1 MKTINLEQASLQ
13 NCIKEAQQERVIIIE
28 NGKPIALLIGI
39 ESMDEEQ
46 WQLGNSDEFWQ
57 LMTERRTQKTISR
70 EQLEQELANLK
81 QT

>member
-1 MKTINLEQASLQ
+1 MKTINLKQASLQ
-13 NCIKEAQQERVIIIE
+13 SCIKEAQHERVIITE

-46 WQLGNSDEFWQ
+46 WQLENSDEFWQ

-70 EQLEQELANLK
+70 EQLDQKLANVK

>member
-13 NCIKEAQQERVIIIE
+13 NCIKEAQHERIIITE
-28 NGKPIALLIGI
+28 NGKPIALLIGL

-46 WQLGNSDEFWQ
+46 WQLENSDEFWQ
-57 LMTERRTQKTISR
+57 LITERRTQKTISR
-70 EQLEQELANLK
+70 EQLEQKLANVK

>member
-1 MKTINLEQASLQ
+1 MKTINLEQTSLQ
-13 NCIKEAQQERVIIIE
+13 NCIKEAQQERVIITE

-70 EQLEQELANLK
+70 EQLEQKLANLK